1 VCGDG
6 VANYGARCCVEVAE
20 NKNAGASE
28 MPDSPS
34 SSSSVDVKVGGKVK
48 KDRRQ
53 RRETSSPLPEKKVEK
68 KASNEGEL
76 FDFLLCNYLL
86 LRCGKLGDEQKIML
100 DELNISWTEHVEKEM
115 GLPSLEDAEM
125 SVEST
130 RELARCLFAK
140 NTDALEMFE
149 SMIEV

>member
-1 VCGDG
+1 MK
-6 VANYGARCCVEVAE
+6 EQMKE
-20 NKNAGASE
+20 
-28 MPDSPS
+28 
-34 SSSSVDVKVGGKVK
+34 
-48 KDRRQ
+48 
-53 RRETSSPLPEKKVEK
+53 PEKKVEK
-68 KASNEGEL
+68 KAFNEGEL

-115 GLPSLEDAEM
+115 GLPSLENAEM

-130 RELARCLFAK
+130 RKLAQCLFAK

-149 SMIEV
+149 SMIEVYRKNYFKKKQKKNI